1 MASSLFSKRILS
13 LWLLSLSTIGCSF
26 TLDLRGASLVNPEEP
41 LAVEGKNASR
51 ELSFRLY
58 QLKQHEN
65 LHQVLAIP
73 WEAFGGSEI
82 PEPLKPFLAVAA
94 DIPAQLRPQ
103 EDYFIRRQQR
113 KRVRLSLAK
122 DAKALLVVT
131 RGRRG
136 GESSL
141 QLIELGVFDRH
152 VSLCFQK
159 YEVFKDPDTWP
170 CARDRT
176 EDEE

>member
-1 MASSLFSKRILS
+1 MMSSIFSKRIIAV
-13 LWLLSLSTIGCSF
+13 WLLSLSTIGCSF
-26 TLDLRGASLVNPEEP
+26 TLDLRGASLVNPENP
-41 LAVEGKNASR
+41 LADEGKNTSR

-94 DIPAQLRPQ
+94 DTPSQLRPQ

-113 KRVRLSLAK
+113 KRVRLTLAK
-122 DAKALLVVT
+122 DTKALLVVT
-131 RGRRG
+131 RGRHG

-141 QLIELGVFDRH
+141 QLIEPGVFDRQA
-152 VSLCFQK
+152 SLCFHK
-159 YEVFKDPDTWP
+159 YEVFKDPHTWP
-170 CARDRT
+170 CARDRA